1 MIIDGKDVFK
11 YPVIGKMTSANVA
24 GACKAAGMKPTCYDD
39 SVPEYQDSN
48 CVQLS
53 GNIFIEIQKILC
65 PDPDWTTA
73 YTCQPLQNVFVYMK
87 KHNTWGEGGKETCG
101 NINHF
106 CKNGRDYSNK
116 YTLCVFDNVKPP
128 GIASQLHI

>member
-1 MIIDGKDVFK
+1 MEKLVIIDGKDVFK

-65 PDPDWTTA
+65 PDPDWILLIRA
-73 YTCQPLQNVFVYMK
+73 
-87 KHNTWGEGGKETCG
+87 
-101 NINHF
+101 NHY
-106 CKNGRDYSNK
+106 RMYLS
-116 YTLCVFDNVKPP
+116 T
-128 GIASQLHI
+128 